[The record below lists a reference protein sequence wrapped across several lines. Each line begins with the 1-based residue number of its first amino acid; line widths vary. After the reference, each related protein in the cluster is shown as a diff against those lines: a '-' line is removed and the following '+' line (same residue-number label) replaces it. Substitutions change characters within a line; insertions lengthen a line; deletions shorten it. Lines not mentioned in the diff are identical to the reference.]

1 MPTNYPLQGHGF
13 NLRPARI
20 VGASIDEPKFVRILL
35 PPTQG
40 RFTLGTYAGDVTA
53 WAHSNITTWEQWNST
68 ALIEG
73 YFKLV
78 DNTGLG
84 LQRNLFNTSCIEVYD
99 CQGNHVGVIHET
111 AFVLHCRHNLH
122 IALTHIAGMLGRVH
136 GQLHTASAVGA
147 MYTRVARNLHL
158 TPYRSASQQAAG
170 RALRNGATRQGLED
184 RGLELPDYIDDEV
197 TAWFD
202 SLDISF
208 GNELEVY
215 GLSPSRALQV
225 LNSLPDLELSSS
237 TSYRHT
243 VTSEWKAVPDGSV
256 SGGCEVVSPPLRNG
270 VQDFMQL
277 RRVMLAL
284 KNAGGRIT
292 SACGGHV
299 HFGVEELSPHDR
311 ARTVEAHH
319 AYQPLFDAFV
329 SARRRGTRTYLGP
342 RMQSTAAM
350 LAEQFRDR
358 AGAMAQDVNDNQ
370 VPRGEVAAHHDR
382 YKNWNVCSYVK
393 YGTFE
398 NRQLEGCLNPKK
410 MFAWLCLN
418 RAFIKACVINQGDY
432 VPQESTLMFLLNNGN
447 SPQQLLSNIA
457 VQTNM
462 PLSVQNLIGSFIR

>member
-1 MPTNYPLQGHGF
+1 M
-13 NLRPARI
+13 
-20 VGASIDEPKFVRILL
+20 
-35 PPTQG
+35 
-40 RFTLGTYAGDVTA
+40 
-53 WAHSNITTWEQWNST
+53 
-68 ALIEG
+68 
-73 YFKLV
+73 
-78 DNTGLG
+78 
-84 LQRNLFNTSCIEVYD
+84 
-99 CQGNHVGVIHET
+99 
-111 AFVLHCRHNLH
+111 
-122 IALTHIAGMLGRVH
+122 
-136 GQLHTASAVGA
+136 
-147 MYTRVARNLHL
+147 
-158 TPYRSASQQAAG
+158 
-170 RALRNGATRQGLED
+170 
-184 RGLELPDYIDDEV
+184 ELPDYIDDEV

-311 ARTVEAHH
+311 ARTVEGHH

-342 RMQSTAAM
+342 RLQSTAAM

-418 RAFIKACVINQGDY
+418 RAFIRACARNQGDY
-432 VPQESTLMFLLNNGN
+432 VPGQQHLITANATT
-447 SPQQLLSNIA
+447 PQGMLHEIA
-457 VQTNM
+457 VLTDM